1 MVSRRRIAAVA
12 AGLAAFAIAAGAL
25 TQVGH
30 GGPDRVRIGTG
41 AVSALTR
48 AARPTDALPAY
59 VLALPFAAHNFA
71 STDGRGSRI
80 VAVDGTTQI
89 FAVPGQG
96 RSLCVVEVDQAAET
110 AGGACADR
118 SVLLTG
124 SIWTAE
130 VAQDGTKDVV
140 GLVGDGHSYV
150 AADERRVPVANNAF
164 VIHNVRGEEVQLGSS
179 TATQTVSLTR

>member
-1 MVSRRRIAAVA
+1 MVSRGRIAAVA
-12 AGLAAFAIAAGAL
+12 AALVALALAAGAL

-59 VLALPFAAHNFA
+59 VLALPFALHNFA
-71 STDGRGSRI
+71 STDGRGSRM
-80 VAVDGTTQI
+80 VAVDGATRI
-89 FAVPGQG
+89 FAVPGKG
-96 RSLCVVEVDQAAET
+96 RLLCVVEVDQAAET

-118 SVLLTG
+118 SILLTG

-130 VAQDGTKDVV
+130 VDQDGTEDVV
-140 GLVGDGHSYV
+140 GLVGDGHTY
-150 AADERRVPVANNAF
+150 AAAGERRVPIANNAF
-164 VIHNVRGEEVQLGSS
+164 VMHDITGGEVQLGSP
-179 TATQTVSLTR
+179 TATQTVSLTK